1 LFFLSEIR
9 RHIWRNKGRSLLSVG
24 IAALLVSFVGI
35 YIGNIRKNEVA
46 LKSLADTITV
56 TAQITNQ
63 NGSRLIGLEIMT
75 NRLDALLSADITEPL
90 YTAQAGGNLELI
102 NRVEFV
108 KACDTTII
116 GANSLQALLS
126 VSGEEIIFAD
136 GWDETYLEG
145 KEPVCVVSES
155 YAARHD
161 ISIGDTLSFP
171 MYIYKFNK
179 DGYTFNFIKVGEPS
193 LTVIGTFQQGSDSSD
208 TQNMIV
214 PINWLRLFVEESG
227 NTFYYDSARCTIKN
241 PLYLNDFKA
250 YMKEKHFGEA
260 VPKADDRRSGD
271 ELIVQDRIFIETAS
285 KLQENIKTFRWFQI
299 PFFLIIIL
307 LIQLVSFLILRSY
320 RQEMAI
326 ASSLGHPKL
335 SGAASYFLE
344 TMFLYLS
351 GCILVLPMLMGV
363 AGIGFANMMLIFLL
377 FFICACIGIWVALLL
392 LLRFDTIALLTK
404 ID

>member
-1 LFFLSEIR
+1 MFFLSEIR

-24 IAALLVSFVGI
+24 IAALLVSFVWI
-35 YIGNIRKNEVA
+35 YIGNIRKNEAA

-56 TAQITNQ
+56 TAQITNR

-344 TMFLYLS
+344 TMFLYLA

>member
-1 LFFLSEIR
+1 MFFLSEIR